1 MQSASTGEYRVRLWV
16 PGDWNAFF
24 GFFTNVALNV
34 IVLTGLALGV
44 VKLPTDIV
52 FGRILPA
59 LGIALPIGN
68 IYYAYL
74 AYRLAKKERRDDV
87 AALPYGPSVP
97 QFFICV
103 FVVML
108 PTLLATGDP
117 IKAWRAGV
125 TWAFVIGIIVLIGA
139 FVGPTIRKYTPRAAM
154 LGSLAGTALAF
165 ISMRPAFQSWE
176 LPWIAFISL
185 AIVMISWMAR
195 VRLPWGVPGGL
206 AAVVIGTA
214 IAWITALLG
223 WSGYMQPTRVGQA
236 FAHFGLH
243 LPFPSSDALLGL
255 SDAAVLTLL
264 VTAIPLGI
272 YNFTEGMNNVESA
285 AAAGDNYNLR
295 NVLLADGIGAVVGA
309 LLGSPF
315 PPAVYIGH
323 PGWKSIGG
331 RGGYSL
337 ATGICISL
345 ICFLGLA
352 ALLLAVI
359 PLVAILPILIY
370 IGVVITSQAFRESPP
385 EHAPAVVLAIIP
397 SLAVWGLGLVDGTL
411 RAVGT
416 TAEQLGMAKLA
427 GVGII
432 YRGMQLLGGGAV
444 LAGMMLGAIAAFIIN
459 HNFKMATI
467 YSLGAAGLAFFGVIH
482 AERLGWAQS
491 WPVALGY
498 VLMAILCGLMAQR
511 ETAAEPAAGMA
522 AARAGASR

>member
-1 MQSASTGEYRVRLWV
+1 METGSTGEYRVRLWV
-16 PGDWNAFF
+16 QGDWNAFF
-24 GFFTNVALNV
+24 GFFTNVVLNV
-34 IVLTGLALGV
+34 IVLTGLALNV
-44 VKLPTDIV
+44 VKIPTDIV
-52 FGRILPA
+52 FYRILPA

-74 AYRLAKKERRDDV
+74 AYRLAKRERRDDV

-108 PTLLATGDP
+108 PTLIATGDP
-117 IKAWRAGV
+117 IKAWRAGL
-125 TWAFVIGIIVLIGA
+125 TWAFIIGIIVLIGA
-139 FVGPTIRKYTPRAAM
+139 FVGPTLRKYTPRAAM

-185 AIVMISWMAR
+185 GIVMISWMAR

-214 IAWITALLG
+214 LAWITALLG
-223 WSGYMQPTRVGQA
+223 WSGYMQPTAVGRA
-236 FAHFGLH
+236 FAQFGLH
-243 LPFPSSDALLGL
+243 LPFPTGDAFVGFADVLPLLI
-255 SDAAVLTLL
+255 
-264 VTAIPLGI
+264 TAIPLGI

-285 AAAGDNYNLR
+285 SAAGDSYNLR

-309 LLGSPF
+309 TLGSPF

-359 PLVAILPILIY
+359 PLVAILPILVY
-370 IGVVITSQAFRESPP
+370 IGVVITAQAFRESPP

-397 SLAVWGLGLVDGTL
+397 SLAVWGLGLVDNTL

-416 TAEQLGMAKLA
+416 SAEQVGMAKLA

-459 HNFKMATI
+459 RSFKWATI

-482 AERLGWAQS
+482 AEKLGWAQS
-491 WPVALGY
+491 WQVALGY
-498 VLMAILCGLMAQR
+498 VLLAALCAFMGQHEAGQ
-511 ETAAEPAAGMA
+511 PAAQGAPTRA
-522 AARAGASR
+522 AASRSR

>member
-1 MQSASTGEYRVRLWV
+1 MQAGTAGEYRVRLWV

-34 IVLTGLALGV
+34 IVLTGLSLGV
-44 VKLPTDIV
+44 VKIPSDIV

-74 AYRLAKKERRDDV
+74 AYKLAKRERRDDV

-108 PTLLATGDP
+108 PTFLATGDP
-117 IKAWRAGV
+117 IKAWRAGL
-125 TWAFVIGIIVLIGA
+125 TWAFVIGLIVLIGA
-139 FVGPTIRKYTPRAAM
+139 FVGPTIRRYTPRAAM

-176 LPWIAFISL
+176 LPWIAFISFG
-185 AIVMISWMAR
+185 IVMISWMAR
-195 VRLPWGVPGGL
+195 VRLPGGIPGGL
-206 AAVVIGTA
+206 ATVLIGTA
-214 IAWITALLG
+214 IGWITALLG
-223 WSGYMQPTRVGQA
+223 WSGYMQPTRVGEA

-243 LPFPSSDALLGL
+243 LPFPTGDAFVGMADVMPLLI
-255 SDAAVLTLL
+255 
-264 VTAIPLGI
+264 TAIPLGI

-285 AAAGDNYNLR
+285 SAAGDDYNLR

-309 LLGSPF
+309 TLGSPF

-359 PLVAILPILIY
+359 PLVAILPILVY
-370 IGVVITSQAFRESPP
+370 ID
-385 EHAPAVVLAIIP
+385 APAVVLAISP
-397 SLAVWGLGLVDGTL
+397 SIAVWGLGLVDNTL

-416 TAEQLGMAKLA
+416 TAEQVGMAKLG

-444 LAGMMLGAIAAFIIN
+444 LAGMMLGAIAAFIIDR
-459 HNFKMATI
+459 NFSRATI
-467 YSLGAAGLAFFGVIH
+467 YALGAAMLSFFGVIH
-482 AERLGWAQS
+482 GERLGWAQS

-498 VLMAILCGLMAQR
+498 LLLAALCALMAQR
-511 ETAAEPAAGMA
+511 EDAPSERLVATTAG
-522 AARAGASR
+522 R

>member
-1 MQSASTGEYRVRLWV
+1 MQETSAGEYRVRLWV

-34 IVLTGLALGV
+34 IVLTGLSLGV

-74 AYRLAKKERRDDV
+74 AYRLAKRERREDV

-117 IKAWRAGV
+117 IKAWRAGL
-125 TWAFVIGIIVLIGA
+125 TWAFVIGVIVLIGA
-139 FVGPTIRKYTPRAAM
+139 FVGPTIRRLTPRAAM

-185 AIVMISWMAR
+185 GIVMISWMAR
-195 VRLPWGVPGGL
+195 VRLPWGIPGGL

-214 IAWITALLG
+214 IGWITALLG
-223 WSGYMQPTRVGQA
+223 WSGYMQPSRVSQA
-236 FAHFGLH
+236 FVHFGLH
-243 LPFPSSDALLGL
+243 LPFPTGDAFVGMAEVMPLLI
-255 SDAAVLTLL
+255 
-264 VTAIPLGI
+264 TAIPLGI

-285 AAAGDNYNLR
+285 SAAGDNYSLR

-309 LLGSPF
+309 TLGSPF

-345 ICFLGLA
+345 ICFLGLT

-359 PLVAILPILIY
+359 PLVAILPILVY

-397 SLAVWGLGLVDGTL
+397 SIAIWGLGLVDGTL

-416 TAEQLGMAKLA
+416 TAEQLGMAKLG
-427 GVGII
+427 GVGVI

-459 HNFKMATI
+459 KNFRMATF
-467 YSLGAAGLAFFGVIH
+467 YALGAAALSFFGVIH
-482 AERLGWAQS
+482 GEKLGWAQS

-498 VLMAILCGLMAQR
+498 LLLGTLCAIMALR
-511 ETAAEPAAGMA
+511 EGAGEVADHTAAAKAA
-522 AARAGASR
+522 AAR